1 MPVPTK
7 SGPGPRSVK
16 AVQTEPKRLSMKGFV
31 KQTKRFT
38 SGVKGQGSDRW
49 WERKQGIWWIDAR
62 NRRKQHRKDS

>member
-16 AVQTEPKRLSMKGFV
+16 AVQTEPKILSMKGFV

-38 SGVKGQGSDRW
+38 SGVKGMVG
-49 WERKQGIWWIDAR
+49 EKTG
-62 NRRKQHRKDS
+62 NLMN